1 MKKIAVLLFCFISM
15 LSVVLAAD
23 KKIELKEVT
32 SFTKENLEQKTKE
45 EIKHSL
51 LGPSVAS
58 KTGDI
63 FFFGR
68 NKKTKKL
75 SWHIYDPFKKQIV
88 KEGACPFTDID
99 KFAISTN
106 GSNALVYSKYPG
118 KLWTL
123 NTEKN
128 RWNEVYSN
136 PAKDQEGLAI
146 SPISS
151 FAFFSDT
158 NAYSYFDKWN
168 TGHYVQD
175 VVITDICTEPFS
187 MTNVYTQNGLIE
199 QTGKTLVKNK
209 DGLKKLMTT
218 YIKTNE
224 SDSCLCVIKNRPH
237 PTDNGF
243 VNYIFL
249 VNKNGDVKKMHGSSR
264 VIKPLD
270 LSSDSSQ
277 CLLGTIPQRGESEI
291 YLISNDEKIKIMNNI
306 QPLAGKIFDDG
317 RVWVYAQK
325 GNEFNIY
332 LRKNGIMQKVL
343 TLPKPY
349 PVAFIEGNNKL
360 LVIKDNKR
368 ADYYELEK

>member
-1 MKKIAVLLFCFISM
+1 MKKIAVLLLCFISM

-75 SWHIYDPFKKQIV
+75 SWHIYNPFKKQIV

-128 RWNEVYSN
+128 
-136 PAKDQEGLAI
+136 K
-146 SPISS
+146 
-151 FAFFSDT
+151 
-158 NAYSYFDKWN
+158 
-168 TGHYVQD
+168 
-175 VVITDICTEPFS
+175 
-187 MTNVYTQNGLIE
+187 
-199 QTGKTLVKNK
+199 
-209 DGLKKLMTT
+209 
-218 YIKTNE
+218 
-224 SDSCLCVIKNRPH
+224 
-237 PTDNGF
+237 
-243 VNYIFL
+243 
-249 VNKNGDVKKMHGSSR
+249 
-264 VIKPLD
+264 
-270 LSSDSSQ
+270 
-277 CLLGTIPQRGESEI
+277 
-291 YLISNDEKIKIMNNI
+291 
-306 QPLAGKIFDDG
+306 
-317 RVWVYAQK
+317 
-325 GNEFNIY
+325 
-332 LRKNGIMQKVL
+332 
-343 TLPKPY
+343 
-349 PVAFIEGNNKL
+349 
-360 LVIKDNKR
+360 
-368 ADYYELEK
+368 

>member
-1 MKKIAVLLFCFISM
+1 M
-15 LSVVLAAD
+15 
-23 KKIELKEVT
+23 
-32 SFTKENLEQKTKE
+32 
-45 EIKHSL
+45 
-51 LGPSVAS
+51 
-58 KTGDI
+58 
-63 FFFGR
+63 
-68 NKKTKKL
+68 
-75 SWHIYDPFKKQIV
+75 
-88 KEGACPFTDID
+88 
-99 KFAISTN
+99 
-106 GSNALVYSKYPG
+106 
-118 KLWTL
+118 
-123 NTEKN
+123 
-128 RWNEVYSN
+128 
-136 PAKDQEGLAI
+136 
-146 SPISS
+146 
-151 FAFFSDT
+151 
-158 NAYSYFDKWN
+158 
-168 TGHYVQD
+168 
-175 VVITDICTEPFS
+175 
-187 MTNVYTQNGLIE
+187 
-199 QTGKTLVKNK
+199 
-209 DGLKKLMTT
+209 KKLMTT

-270 LSSDSSQ
+270 LSSNASQ

-291 YLISNDEKIKIMNNI
+291 YLISNDEKIKIMSNV

>member
-1 MKKIAVLLFCFISM
+1 MKKIAVLLLCFISM

-75 SWHIYDPFKKQIV
+75 SWHIYNPFKKQIV

-128 RWNEVYSN
+128 KWNEVYSN

-158 NAYSYFDKWN
+158 YAYSYFDKI
-168 TGHYVQD
+168 GPKD
-175 VVITDICTEPFS
+175 EFIRI
-187 MTNVYTQNGLIE
+187 
-199 QTGKTLVKNK
+199 VKNK